1 MRFYKKLFLLFF
13 LFLCTTATLNTLS
26 AQKVS
31 RAAAIATETSVKPLN
46 AKSLKLNSTAARVL
60 QNWKKAKHMQ
70 ILKTGHFV
78 PLKNPASAS
87 QTGGNLPGGGQSN
100 SFVSGTNCAKIK
112 CPDVF
117 DDSVTCWEC
126 H

>member
-1 MRFYKKLFLLFF
+1 MRSYTQLFLLFF
-13 LFLCTTATLNTLS
+13 LLLCITASLSTLS
-26 AQKVS
+26 AQKVV
-31 RAAAIATETSVKPLN
+31 RATAITAETSVKPLN
-46 AKSLKLNSTAARVL
+46 AKALKLNSTAARVL
-60 QNWKKAKHMQ
+60 QSWKKAKHMK

-78 PLKNPASAS
+78 PIKNPGSAS
-87 QTGGNLPGGGQSN
+87 QIGGNLPGGGQSN
-100 SFVSGTNCAKIK
+100 SFASGTNCAKIE